1 MIFVNRP
8 KSIASEILGY
18 NYAMFGLGP
27 YGPYWRKI
35 RKIIT
40 IEFLS
45 ARRIDMFS
53 HIREFEVKS
62 AVKQTYEYCLKN
74 KSSNLHDAVKMEMK
88 KWFENLIMNTMV
100 KMLFGVRYTDK
111 EDEQRSKA
119 HKAIRR
125 FNELLV
131 AAAVADFLPFLRWLD
146 IGGHEKAMKETAKE
160 MDCLVEDWLAEHKR
174 KRKLRGNKSGDE
186 ADFMDVMLTI
196 CEDKDLYD
204 FDADAVIK
212 ATCLAMQS
220 AGTDTTIVT
229 LTWTLSLL
237 LNNYEALKKAQDEL
251 DIHVGKD
258 RWVQESDLKNLVY
271 LQAIVNESLRLYP
284 AAPLLLPHESIEDC
298 VVSGYDIPKGTRLLV
313 NIWKFHYDP
322 DIWPNP
328 HEFKPERFLTTH
340 KDFNVRGNHFELMP
354 FGSGRRMCPGVSL
367 GLQVVQYVMAVLLQG
382 FKITRPSDEPI
393 DMSESFGLTILKASP
408 LKVGYMLQQI
418 KYLVQHISD
427 LFLWFP
433 TDYSSV
439 ATDYSSVATG
449 QLCVASDKIPGATD
463 SAIFM
468 VPTDY
473 SSVVTGAEDNEHGE
487 KESFKRDYPN
497 ANSPS
502 AKELVKTFSIDCYPV
517 RMQCDGATDLTADL
531 LVKDY
536 GPFVA
541 AYVKYLSNGLQVP
554 NDGLD
559 TGLLRKRYDALLWK
573 YGEAK
578 AQKPYANDVKDPR

>member
-1 MIFVNRP
+1 MNVFLIVLTLAISFLLFFFLSKLFFSSKRQSREVPEAGGAWPIIGHLHLLNGSQMSHKIFSHMAEKYGPIFRLKLGVNQVVIVSDHKIAKECFTTNDMIFVNRP

-88 KWFENLIMNTMV
+88 KWFENLIMNTML

-131 AAAVADFLPFLRWLD
+131 ASAVADFLPYLRWLD

-186 ADFMDVMLTI
+186 EDFMDVMLTI

-204 FDADAVIK
+204 FDAGAVIK

-258 RWVQESDLKNLVY
+258 RWVQELDLKNLVY

-340 KDFNVRGNHFELMP
+340 KDVNVRGNHFELMP

-408 LKVGYMLQQI
+408 LKVHLTPNLNF
-418 KYLVQHISD
+418 YL
-427 LFLWFP
+427 
-433 TDYSSV
+433 Y
-439 ATDYSSVATG
+439 
-449 QLCVASDKIPGATD
+449 K
-463 SAIFM
+463 
-468 VPTDY
+468 
-473 SSVVTGAEDNEHGE
+473 
-487 KESFKRDYPN
+487 
-497 ANSPS
+497 
-502 AKELVKTFSIDCYPV
+502 
-517 RMQCDGATDLTADL
+517 
-531 LVKDY
+531 
-536 GPFVA
+536 
-541 AYVKYLSNGLQVP
+541 
-554 NDGLD
+554 
-559 TGLLRKRYDALLWK
+559 
-573 YGEAK
+573 
-578 AQKPYANDVKDPR
+578 